1 MTKKIAIMVRDR
13 QSEALRMAVGAIL
26 MDDDIHVY
34 VLDQELG
41 KTEEIAL
48 YLETLNDLD
57 IPVFTNFAGNP
68 ELQHLAAG
76 EIARRLSGYD
86 HVIAY

>member
-26 MDDDIHVY
+26 LDDDIHVY
-34 VLDQELG
+34 ILDHGLE
-41 KTEEIAL
+41 KTEATDL
-48 YLETLNDLD
+48 FMETLNDLD
-57 IPVFTNFAGNP
+57 IPVFTNHAENP
-68 ELQHLAAG
+68 DLQYLSAD
-76 EIARRLSGYD
+76 EIAQRLSGYD

>member
-13 QSEALRMAVGAIL
+13 QSEALRMAVGSIL
-26 MDDDIHVY
+26 LDDDIHVY
-34 VLDQELG
+34 VLDHQLG
-41 KTEEIAL
+41 KTEETAL

-57 IPVFTNFAGNP
+57 IPVFTNFADNH
-68 ELQHLAAG
+68 ELQYLAAD

>member
-1 MTKKIAIMVRDR
+1 MTRKIAIMVRDR

-26 MDDDIHVY
+26 MDDDIHVF
-34 VLDQELG
+34 VLDHELG
-41 KTEEIAL
+41 KTGEIAL

-57 IPVFTNFAGNP
+57 IPVYTNFAGNS
-68 ELQHLAAG
+68 ELKYLAAE

>member
-1 MTKKIAIMVRDR
+1 MTKKIAIIIRDR

-26 MDDDIHVY
+26 LDDDINVY
-34 VLDQELG
+34 VLDHRLDESDQND
-41 KTEEIAL
+41 L

-57 IPVFTNFAGNP
+57 IPIFTNTKENTG
-68 ELQHLAAG
+68 LIYLAVG

>member
-26 MDDDIHVY
+26 LDDDIHVY
-34 VLDQELG
+34 VLDHELG
-41 KTEEIAL
+41 KTEDIDL
-48 YLETLNDLD
+48 YLETLSDLD
-57 IPVFTNFAGNP
+57 IPVFTNCKENS
-68 ELQHLAAG
+68 ELQYLPAG

>member
-13 QSEALRMAVGAIL
+13 QSEALRMAMGAIL
-26 MDDDIHVY
+26 LDDDIHVY
-34 VLDQELG
+34 VLDHGLD
-41 KTEEIAL
+41 KTEQIGL

-57 IPVFTNFAGNP
+57 IPVFTNCAENV
-68 ELQHLAAG
+68 ELQFLSLG
-76 EIARRLSGYD
+76 EIAARLSGYD